1 MQTREELIRGL
12 HYVKSQIAKI
22 MQVQKEQVGIVSQYR
37 QEAAAIPTEGIKNQT
52 RLAIVIICAT
62 TILFH
67 LVFGLL
73 TGEFFSFILFLFTC
87 GMALWTWK
95 KNKKWKKLW
104 VFLAVA
110 DGIYPFLA
118 FMGEVSF
125 WFMVIPL
132 AIVAFVGVMFVIRKN
147 NQHVE
152 KKNTAIS
159 QQNSELQAQYDR
171 TAQQLAALKK
181 ELFGK
186 TSSWYPKSYYSLNA
200 VEFFINAVEN
210 YRADSVKEMVNL
222 FETTQE
228 QKQMAKMQAE
238 INSSLKQQI
247 LNQEQIN
254 RQLKYANVL
263 NLANLFMQAD
273 ISASIEAN
281 TYAVM
286 DNTDVAKNIRNRLG
300 G

>member
-1 MQTREELIRGL
+1 M
-12 HYVKSQIAKI
+12 
-22 MQVQKEQVGIVSQYR
+22 
-37 QEAAAIPTEGIKNQT
+37 
-52 RLAIVIICAT
+52 
-62 TILFH
+62 
-67 LVFGLL
+67 
-73 TGEFFSFILFLFTC
+73 
-87 GMALWTWK
+87 
-95 KNKKWKKLW
+95 
-104 VFLAVA
+104 
-110 DGIYPFLA
+110 
-118 FMGEVSF
+118 
-125 WFMVIPL
+125 
-132 AIVAFVGVMFVIRKN
+132 
-147 NQHVE
+147 
-152 KKNTAIS
+152 
-159 QQNSELQAQYDR
+159 
-171 TAQQLAALKK
+171 
-181 ELFGK
+181 
-186 TSSWYPKSYYSLNA
+186 
-200 VEFFINAVEN
+200 EN